1 MHCYFIE
8 FNFFLEIK
16 LILAWGCEDI
26 ITNLKLFALAIHFYA
41 MINIDISMDLSKQ
54 M

>member
-1 MHCYFIE
+1 MHSYFIE
-8 FNFFLEIK
+8 FKFFLEIK
-16 LILAWGCEDI
+16 LISAWGCED
-26 ITNLKLFALAIHFYA
+26 LKLFALAIHFYT